1 MAKAN
6 MKKVGN
12 VKYLSDMP
20 YSFNKGYILI
30 DDVLFLIGNNRS
42 VDDSWSV
49 DGNTEEQMV
58 ISARKE
64 ADINLKTSITIDD
77 AKVYSAGTV
86 ADEGEL
92 ITVEESF
99 QRMDPEEQD
108 GYDDLIDYFGKD

>member
-12 VKYLSDMP
+12 VKYLSDMS

-30 DDVLFLIGNNRS
+30 DDMLFLIGSNKS
-42 VDDSWSV
+42 VEGSWSV
-49 DGNTEEQMV
+49 DGNTEEQML

-64 ADINLKTSITIDD
+64 ADISLKTRIAIDD

-86 ADEGEL
+86 LDEDIL
-92 ITVEESF
+92 ITAEEAF

-108 GYDDLIDYFGKD
+108 GYDDLIGNWS